1 MGSKLDITGKT
12 FGNLLA
18 LRNTGEK
25 KQKTYIWEFKC
36 LLCGNI
42 VRYKVSDVTYGACTS
57 CGCVKIANLR
67 KHTQKEKLG
76 IFNDTSAS
84 RLLGNKLPK
93 NNTTGHVGVY
103 LQTRRNGSQAY
114 IAYIYFQKRRYSLGS
129 YHSKADAIKAR
140 ERAENELFG
149 NFLQWYAENYPDD
162 WRRLN
167 KSDG

>member
-25 KQKTYIWEFKC
+25 RQKTYVWEFKC

-57 CGCVKIANLR
+57 CGCVKIENLR

-76 IFNDTSAS
+76 IVNDTSAS

-93 NNTTGHVGVY
+93 NNILLVMLVFICKPGATAAKHILHTYISRKGV
-103 LQTRRNGSQAY
+103 
-114 IAYIYFQKRRYSLGS
+114 IV
-129 YHSKADAIKAR
+129 
-140 ERAENELFG
+140 
-149 NFLQWYAENYPDD
+149 
-162 WRRLN
+162 
-167 KSDG
+167 